1 MAYIQKNNPFKK
13 TSAMKQ
19 EAIKFGTNSDWQERG
34 LDPEVQKQRTKFTGM
49 SEEEKAQRK
58 ADRIQKRTETYNK
71 YQEGKLREKV
81 VKILGDK
88 FAGKIDTIFAPKDRG
103 NIDVEDIEKDI
114 NKNPIEEPIEEP
126 SEVANFGITDDMDFD
141 EAFKIARQKGV
152 DEFTYKGKP
161 IAVKLKEDTIPEWKK
176 QGYASK
182 QAFDLFYQGNLNLKP
197 ETDHWKEYKK
207 PDGSQKFKTFQE
219 YVDFF
224 GGDPK
229 IL

>member
-19 EAIKFGTNSDWQERG
+19 EAIKFGTNPDWQARG
-34 LDPEVQKQRTKFTGM
+34 EQAEVKKQRTKFTGM

-103 NIDVEDIEKDI
+103 DVDIKQDVQEEKDI
-114 NKNPIEEPIEEP
+114 NYEEIIEEIDERK
-126 SEVANFGITDDMDFD
+126 AATNFGVTDDMSFD
-141 EAFKIARQKGV
+141 EAFKTARQKGA
-152 DEFTYKGKP
+152 DEFMYKGKP
-161 IAVKLKEDTIPEWKK
+161 IAVKLKTDTETWLDKAKK
-176 QGYASK
+176 
-182 QAFDLFYQGNLNLKP
+182 LNPGMDFESEQQYKTLKRI
-197 ETDHWKEYKK
+197 Y
-207 PDGSQKFKTFQE
+207 PD
-219 YVDFF
+219 
-224 GGDPK
+224 K
-229 IL
+229 IK